1 MFIECLPPK
10 TNGSLVSVV
19 FPDAVRPS
27 RITSLIPAGSF
38 TASQWAN
45 AVLASDDVARIILDL
60 SPFVVFVY
68 PVGAT
73 TPSYPNLSEALRTAR
88 QLEAVGHHISAI
100 KNDTTILEGV
110 KLRAMLGERPQRP
123 SLFPSP

>member
-1 MFIECLPPK
+1 MTALP
-10 TNGSLVSVV
+10 S
-19 FPDAVRPS
+19 
-27 RITSLIPAGSF
+27 I
-38 TASQWAN
+38 
-45 AVLASDDVARIILDL
+45 DL

-73 TPSYPNLSEALRTAR
+73 TPSYPNLSDALRTAR

-123 SLFPSP
+123 SLFPRAIRQAHNTGLLSYGPSGLGVISI